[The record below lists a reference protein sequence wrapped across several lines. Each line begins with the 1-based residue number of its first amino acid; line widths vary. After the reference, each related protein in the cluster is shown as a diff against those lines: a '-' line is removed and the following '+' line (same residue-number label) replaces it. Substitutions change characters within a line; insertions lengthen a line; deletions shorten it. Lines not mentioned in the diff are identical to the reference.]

1 MPQRLNQDPELAA
14 QALAEKNLRTPV
26 LYASFMALGYLLLS
40 SLYIWISSHLA
51 AHWATSVAD
60 LERME
65 KLKGLG
71 FVALMSL
78 FTFVVGYIAL
88 RRMAQKEREI
98 VRHQVALVAAEKRAT
113 AGLFAASVAHDI
125 NNLLMPMNALCLRLA
140 QNDDAH
146 GADHAKL
153 QECIARIS
161 NLSRTLMNVG
171 KTGVHGT
178 WQERDVNT
186 VLKDSLDLASIH
198 VRIKN
203 CQVEFVPGPEIKT
216 VVNAHLLHQMLLN
229 LVLNAAD
236 ATEGMGRIRVSTAIE
251 NEHVLIRVE
260 DNGPGIPEAQRH
272 AVFQPFF
279 TTKANGTGLGLLSVK
294 ASAELHGGSVAL
306 TASPWNGAC
315 FEIRFPHR
323 QFPAPSGGASPN
335 AAYSAN
341 DAPRPSL

>member
-1 MPQRLNQDPELAA
+1 MPNSTNPDLDA
-14 QALAEKNLRTPV
+14 QASGDTGMRRPLV
-26 LYASFMALGYLLLS
+26 YAGLMALSYLLLS

-51 AHWATSVAD
+51 AHWARSVED
-60 LERME
+60 LERIE

-78 FTFVVGYIAL
+78 FTFVVGYVAL
-88 RRMAQKEREI
+88 RRMALKEREI
-98 VRHQVALVAAEKRAT
+98 VRHQMALVAAEKRAT

-125 NNLLMPMNALCLRLA
+125 NNLLMPMNAISHRLA
-140 QNDDAH
+140 QADAAH
-146 GADHAKL
+146 AADHAKL

-178 WQERDVNT
+178 WQERDLNT
-186 VLKDSLDLASIH
+186 VLRDSLDLAGIH
-198 VRIKN
+198 TRIKN
-203 CQVEFVPGPEIKT
+203 CQMEFVSGPEIKT

-236 ATEGMGRIRVSTAIE
+236 ATDGMGRIRVSSALDGE
-251 NEHVLIRVE
+251 NVLIRVE
-260 DNGPGIPEAQRH
+260 DNGPGIPEALRN

-294 ASAELHGGSVAL
+294 ACAELHGGSVAL
-306 TASPWNGAC
+306 TASAWNGAC
-315 FEIRFPHR
+315 FEVRFPQR
-323 QFPAPSGGASPN
+323 QFPASSADANPN

-341 DAPRPSL
+341 AEARPSL

>member
-1 MPQRLNQDPELAA
+1 MFKPPNPDLDAQTQDDA
-14 QALAEKNLRTPV
+14 NRRTPLV
-26 LYASFMALGYLLLS
+26 YASLMALSYLMLS

-51 AHWATSVAD
+51 ANWAASVED
-60 LERME
+60 LERIE

-71 FVALMSL
+71 FVALMSV
-78 FTFVVGYIAL
+78 FTFVVGYVAL
-88 RRMAQKEREI
+88 RRLTLKEREI
-98 VRHQVALVAAEKRAT
+98 VRHQMALVSAEKRAT

-125 NNLLMPMNALCLRLA
+125 NNLLMPMNSISHRLA
-140 QNDDAH
+140 QADAAH
-146 GADHAKL
+146 AADHAKL

-178 WQERDVNT
+178 WQERDINT
-186 VLKDSLDLASIH
+186 VLRDSLDLAGIH
-198 VRIKN
+198 VRSKN
-203 CQVEFVPGPEIKT
+203 CQMEFLPGPELKT

-236 ATEGMGRIRVSTAIE
+236 ATEGMGRIRVSSALDGD
-251 NEHVLIRVE
+251 NVLIRVE

-279 TTKANGTGLGLLSVK
+279 TTKTNGTGLGLLSVK
-294 ASAELHGGSVAL
+294 ACAELHGGSVAL
-306 TASPWNGAC
+306 TTSAWNGAC
-315 FEIRFPHR
+315 FEVRFPIR
-323 QFPAPSGGASPN
+323 QLPAPTAEASPN

-341 DAPRPSL
+341 TEPRPSL